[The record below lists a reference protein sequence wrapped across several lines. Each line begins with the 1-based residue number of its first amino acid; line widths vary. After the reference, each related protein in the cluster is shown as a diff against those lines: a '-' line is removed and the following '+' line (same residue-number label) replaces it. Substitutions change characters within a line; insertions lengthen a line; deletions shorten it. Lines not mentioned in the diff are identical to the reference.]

1 MTKYTQCHKAIRD
14 NATNKNCKKFLKL
27 VDLLEANNLT
37 IIYGYNRTMHSLVD
51 FTQQNIKHI
60 EIIDEVILKKLGLKV
75 SIIKNVDT
83 TVLLETN
90 QNFYKLTKTDIK
102 LFTKRMILI
111 DKIVKV
117 LLKFDLN
124 NLPKL

>member
-14 NATNKNCKKFLKL
+14 NATNQDCKKFLKL
-27 VDLLEANNLT
+27 IDLLEANNLT

-117 LLKFDLN
+117 LTKFDLN

>member
-1 MTKYTQCHKAIRD
+1 MTKYTQWHKAIRD
-14 NATNKNCKKFLKL
+14 NATKKKKKKFLKL
-27 VDLLEANNLT
+27 IDLLEANNLT